1 MVGSLS
7 VGREKQ
13 VLTQERGV
21 LLTPSVGAS
30 RKPNHTKHGNK
41 NDGYR
46 LAWWG
51 LWWKRMEREGE
62 KDEQGMKR
70 ELESRRS
77 SGLMKNFLTKNKSD
91 AENEDMEKMK
101 RSIVDLTA
109 VTLLELRGKKRTNS
123 ITGTTQS
130 PAKRGNMFSNESL
143 GFRTNLVEREKHAP
157 CSDKQPGGETRTME
171 SGD

>member
-1 MVGSLS
+1 
-7 VGREKQ
+7 
-13 VLTQERGV
+13 
-21 LLTPSVGAS
+21 
-30 RKPNHTKHGNK
+30 
-41 NDGYR
+41 
-46 LAWWG
+46 
-51 LWWKRMEREGE
+51 MEREGE
-62 KDEQGMKR
+62 KDEQVMKR
-70 ELESRRS
+70 ELEARRS
-77 SGLMKNFLTKNKSD
+77 SGIMRKYLTNNKSN
-91 AENEDMEKMK
+91 AENADMGKIK
-101 RSIVDLTA
+101 RSSVDLTA